1 MKRTILVDS
10 GVIIEYL
17 KSGKGV
23 LPKAYELY
31 KMQITTTTYS
41 ELLASSTFKDEGLE
55 KEVIEFIKKYF
66 EVVAID
72 EKTAL
77 EVAKILRNGDINL
90 ATAQTAGM
98 AKVNDLEVLTDDKKQ
113 FKDVEE
119 LKFLEI

>member
-1 MKRTILVDS
+1 MKKTILVDS

-23 LPKAYELY
+23 LPKAYEQY

-66 EVVAID
+66 EVVVID

-77 EVAKILRNGDINL
+77 EVAKVLRNADINL
-90 ATAQTAGM
+90 ATAQTAAM
-98 AKVNDLEVLTDDKKQ
+98 AKVNELEILTDDKKQ
-113 FKDVEE
+113 FKDIEE
-119 LKFLEI
+119 LKFLDI